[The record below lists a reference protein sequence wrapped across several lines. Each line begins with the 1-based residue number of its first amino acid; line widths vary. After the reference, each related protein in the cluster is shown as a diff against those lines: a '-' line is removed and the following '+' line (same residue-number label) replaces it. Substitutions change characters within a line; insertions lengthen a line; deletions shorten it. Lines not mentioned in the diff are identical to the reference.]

1 MEPSPRYSNGD
12 LYARLDRI
20 EDKLDRRLNTL
31 DDKVD
36 QIKSRVDR
44 IEGGV
49 MMIRW
54 LGPAGTA
61 ALIIGLL
68 WIAGIRF

>member
-20 EDKLDRRLNTL
+20 EDKLDRRLNSL
-31 DDKVD
+31 DKKVD
-36 QIKSRVDR
+36 DVKSRVDR

-49 MMIRW
+49 MMLRW
-54 LGPAGTA
+54 LGPSGVV
-61 ALIIGLL
+61 ALLVGLL
-68 WIAGIRF
+68 WIAGIRL